1 MRHGEIWLARLNPNT
16 GAEIGKVRPV
26 LILLAQR
33 YLDAGSPIVMAA
45 PLTTQ
50 YWPGMAALRIP
61 VSARSRLLKDS
72 YVALEQMRALDCSR
86 FSDSCLGILSAEEMQ
101 TVEHQLMMMFGIV
114 IKGMSNNFTYS

>member
-1 MRHGEIWLARLNPNT
+1 MRRGEIWLARLNPNT

-33 YLDAGSPIVMAA
+33 YLNAGSPVVMAA

-72 YVALEQMRALDCSR
+72 YVALEQMRALDRSR
-86 FSDSCLGILSAEEMQ
+86 FSDSRLADLSAEEMQ
-101 TVEHQLMMMFGIV
+101 VVDKQVMVMFGIA
-114 IKGMSNNFTYS
+114 ISSH

>member
-33 YLDAGSPIVMAA
+33 YLDAGSPVVMAA

-61 VSARSRLLKDS
+61 VFARGRLLKDS
-72 YVALEQMRALDCSR
+72 YVTLEQMRALDRSR
-86 FSDSCLGILSAEEMQ
+86 FSDSCLGMLSAEEMQ
-101 TVEHQLMMMFGIV
+101 AVEQQLMMMFGIA
-114 IKGMSNNFTYS
+114 IPPH

>member
-1 MRHGEIWLARLNPNT
+1 MRRGEIWLARLNPNT

-33 YLDAGSPIVMAA
+33 YLNAGSPVVMAA

-72 YVALEQMRALDCSR
+72 YVALEQMRALDRSR
-86 FSDSCLGILSAEEMQ
+86 FSDSRLADLSAEEMQ
-101 TVEHQLMMMFGIV
+101 VVDKQVMVMFGIA
-114 IKGMSNNFTYS
+114 F

>member
-33 YLDAGSPIVMAA
+33 YLDAGSPVVMAA

-61 VSARSRLLKDS
+61 VSARGRLLKDS
-72 YVALEQMRALDCSR
+72 YVALEQMRALDRSR
-86 FSDSCLGILSAEEMQ
+86 FSDSCLGMLSAEEMQ
-101 TVEHQLMMMFGIV
+101 AVEHQLMMMFGIA
-114 IKGMSNNFTYS
+114 IPPL

>member
-1 MRHGEIWLARLNPNT
+1 MRRGEIWLARLNPNT

-33 YLDAGSPIVMAA
+33 YLDAGSPVVMAA

-61 VSARSRLLKDS
+61 VSARGRLLKDS
-72 YVALEQMRALDCSR
+72 FVVLEQTRALDRSR
-86 FSDSCLGILSAEEMQ
+86 FGDTRLAELSVDEMP
-101 TVEHQLMMMFGIV
+101 VVDRQLMAMFGMV
-114 IKGMSNNFTYS
+114 IPAH